1 MNKQSNNFLSI
12 ELTNFLRS
20 LLRLLSLC
28 FPFPR
33 SLRTSLTIIVIRG
46 TAIETFLVARTSVI
60 NDRSYIGL
68 LAVLAR
74 FYAVYYH
81 QFRVIV

>member
-20 LLRLLSLC
+20 LLRLLSLR

-74 FYAVYYH
+74 FYALYYH